1 MINPKASSDL
11 AASPA
16 PWPGWTSI
24 IGKLLALG
32 YYWPVF
38 SSVQFSSVQ
47 FSHSIMSNPL
57 WPHGLQQAR
66 FPCPSPTP
74 GGCSNP
80 CTLSRWY
87 HPTLSSS
94 VVLFSSCLQF
104 FPASGS
110 FQMNQFFVS
119 GGQSI
124 GVSALASVLPMN
136 IQDWFPLVLT
146 GWISLQS
153 EGLLRV
159 FSNTT
164 VQKHQFFSAQL
175 SFWACSGVSKIAS
188 ESEVRQKR
196 EDLKKTLNY
205 KWLIRSVLMHTWDSN
220 SLLASIFLWT
230 LHF

>member
-1 MINPKASSDL
+1 MCRLSHFSCGRLCATPWTAALQASLSFTVSWSL
-11 AASPA
+11 PRFMSTESVMPFNHLILCC
-16 PWPGWTSI
+16 PLLPLPSI
-24 IGKLLALG
+24 FPSIF
-32 YYWPVF
+32 PIF
-38 SSVQFSSVQ
+38 SVSQ
-47 FSHSIMSNPL
+47 L
-57 WPHGLQQAR
+57 
-66 FPCPSPTP
+66 FP
-74 GGCSNP
+74 
-80 CTLSRWY
+80 
-87 HPTLSSS
+87 
-94 VVLFSSCLQF
+94 
-104 FPASGS
+104 
-110 FQMNQFFVS
+110 S

-124 GVSALASVLPMN
+124 GASVLASVHPMT
-136 IQDWFPLVLT
+136 IQGWFPLGLT
-146 GWISLQS
+146 GLISLQS